1 MKKTLKKIILLG
13 ACVLM
18 GFVCGPLFAQ
28 ELNPQIQKGIDCHD
42 RARSGD
48 PKNTISLIEECLK
61 TLEPFTQ
68 TNAIAC
74 AVYGSALTIK
84 ASIVVETNAIKSLE
98 YLDKGNGFI
107 DKAVLMNPNEI
118 YCRML
123 RLENGIE
130 VSRTSPLKRYSE
142 IKSDVEFLI
151 DDEKVEELSGKDK
164 AEAYLYCGFYYLDSG
179 DLDYALELFELAQEA
194 APDSDSG
201 KRAQKMLDKY
211 SE

>member
-1 MKKTLKKIILLG
+1 MNKIMKKIILVG
-13 ACVLM
+13 ACFLM
-18 GFVCGPLFAQ
+18 GLAGASVFAQ
-28 ELNPQIQKGIDCHD
+28 ELNPQIQKGIECHD

-48 PKNTISLIEECLK
+48 PKTTEALIEECLK

-84 ASIVVETNAIKSLE
+84 ASIVVETNAIKSLD
-98 YLDKGNGFI
+98 YLDKGNEFI
-107 DKAVLMNPNEI
+107 DKAVSMNPDEI
-118 YCRML
+118 YCRLL

-130 VSRTSPLKRYSE
+130 VSRTSPLKRYSN

-151 DDEKVEELSGKDK
+151 DDEKVEELSGNDK

>member
-1 MKKTLKKIILLG
+1 MKRNLKKTILIG
-13 ACVLM
+13 
-18 GFVCGPLFAQ
+18 VCILIGLEGTSLFAQ
-28 ELNPQIQKGIDCHD
+28 ELNPQIQKGIECHD

-48 PKNTISLIEECLK
+48 PKTTEALIEECLK

-68 TNAIAC
+68 TDAIAC

-98 YLDKGNGFI
+98 YLDKGNEFI
-107 DKAVLMNPNEI
+107 DKAVSMNPDEI
-118 YCRML
+118 YCRIL

-130 VSRTSPLKRYSE
+130 VSRTSPLKRYSD
-142 IKSDVEFLI
+142 IQSDVDFLI
-151 DDEKVEELSGKDK
+151 DDEKVEELSGNDK

-179 DLDYALELFELAQEA
+179 DLDYALELFELAQQA

>member
-1 MKKTLKKIILLG
+1 MKKIILVG
-13 ACVLM
+13 VCFLM
-18 GFVCGPLFAQ
+18 GLAGASLFAQ
-28 ELNPQIQKGIDCHD
+28 ELNPQIQKGIECHD

-48 PKNTISLIEECLK
+48 PKNTDALIEECLK
-61 TLEPFTQ
+61 TLEPFVKTD
-68 TNAIAC
+68 AIAC

-98 YLDKGNGFI
+98 YLDKGNEFI
-107 DKAVLMNPNEI
+107 DKAVSMNPDEI

-130 VSRTSPLKRYSE
+130 VSRTSPLKRYSD

-179 DLDYALELFELAQEA
+179 DLDYALELFELAQQA
-194 APDSDSG
+194 APDSYYG
-201 KRAQKMLDKY
+201 KQAQKMLDKY

>member
-1 MKKTLKKIILLG
+1 MKRNLKKIILIG
-13 ACVLM
+13 
-18 GFVCGPLFAQ
+18 VCILIGLEGTSLFAQ
-28 ELNPQIQKGIDCHD
+28 ELNPQIQKGIECHD

-48 PKNTISLIEECLK
+48 PKTTEALIEECLK

-68 TNAIAC
+68 TDAIAC

-98 YLDKGNGFI
+98 YLDKGNEFI
-107 DKAVLMNPNEI
+107 DKAVSMNPEEI
-118 YCRML
+118 YCRIL

-130 VSRTSPLKRYSE
+130 VSRTSPLKRYSD
-142 IKSDVEFLI
+142 IQSDVEFLI
-151 DDEKVEELSGKDK
+151 DDEKVEELSGNDK

-179 DLDYALELFELAQEA
+179 DLDSALELFELARDA

-201 KRAQKMLDKY
+201 KYAQKMLDK
-211 SE
+211 

>member
-1 MKKTLKKIILLG
+1 MKKIILVG
-13 ACVLM
+13 VCFLM
-18 GFVCGPLFAQ
+18 GLAGTSLFAQ
-28 ELNPQIQKGIDCHD
+28 ELNPQIQKGIECHD
-42 RARSGD
+42 RARAGD
-48 PKNTISLIEECLK
+48 QKTSEDLIEECLK
-61 TLEPFTQ
+61 TLEPFIQ
-68 TNAIAC
+68 TDAIAC

-84 ASIVVETNAIKSLE
+84 ASIVVETNPMKSLE

-107 DKAVLMNPNEI
+107 DKAVTMKPDEI

-130 VSRTSPLKRYSE
+130 VSRTSPLKRYSD

-151 DDEKVEELSGKDK
+151 DDEKVELLSGNDK

-201 KRAQKMLDKY
+201 KRAQKILDKY

>member
-1 MKKTLKKIILLG
+1 MKKNILVG
-13 ACVLM
+13 VCFLM
-18 GFVCGPLFAQ
+18 GLAGTSLFAQ
-28 ELNPQIQKGIDCHD
+28 ELNPQIQKGIECHD
-42 RARSGD
+42 RARAGD
-48 PKNTISLIEECLK
+48 PKNTDALIEECLK
-61 TLEPFTQ
+61 TLEPFIQ
-68 TNAIAC
+68 TDAIAC

-84 ASIVVETNAIKSLE
+84 AGIVVETNPMKSLE

-107 DKAVLMNPNEI
+107 DKAVSTNPDEI
-118 YCRML
+118 YCRIL

-130 VSRTSPLKRYSE
+130 VSRTSPLKRYSD

-151 DDEKVEELSGKDK
+151 DDEKVELLSGNDK

-179 DLDYALELFELAQEA
+179 DLDYALELFELAKEA
-194 APDSDSG
+194 APVSDSG

>member
-1 MKKTLKKIILLG
+1 MKKIILVGVCFLVGLAG
-13 ACVLM
+13 AS
-18 GFVCGPLFAQ
+18 LFAQ

-42 RARSGD
+42 RARAGD
-48 PKNTISLIEECLK
+48 PKNTDALIEECLK
-61 TLEPFTQ
+61 TLEPFIQ
-68 TNAIAC
+68 SNAIAC

-98 YLDKGNGFI
+98 YLDKGNEFI
-107 DKAVLMNPNEI
+107 DKAVSMNPDEI

-130 VSRTSPLKRYSE
+130 VSRTSPLKRYSD

-151 DDEKVEELSGKDK
+151 DDEKVEELSGNDK
-164 AEAYLYCGFYYLDSG
+164 AEAFLYCGFYYLDSG

-201 KRAQKMLDKY
+201 KSAQKMLDKY

>member
-1 MKKTLKKIILLG
+1 MNKIMKKIILIG
-13 ACVLM
+13 VCVLM
-18 GFVCGPLFAQ
+18 GLAGASLFAQ
-28 ELNPQIQKGIDCHD
+28 ELNPQIQKGIECHD
-42 RARSGD
+42 NARALNQ
-48 PKNTISLIEECLK
+48 KNPDAVIEECLK
-61 TLEPFTQ
+61 TLEPFIQ
-68 TNAIAC
+68 TDAIAC

-84 ASIVVETNAIKSLE
+84 ASIVVEINAIKSLE
-98 YLDKGNGFI
+98 YLDKGNEFI
-107 DKAVLMNPNEI
+107 DKAVSMNPDEI
-118 YCRML
+118 YCRIL

-130 VSRTSPLKRYSE
+130 VSRTSPLKRYSD

-179 DLDYALELFELAQEA
+179 DLDYALELFELAQGA

>member
-1 MKKTLKKIILLG
+1 MNKIMKKIILIG
-13 ACVLM
+13 VCVLM
-18 GFVCGPLFAQ
+18 GLAGASLFAQ
-28 ELNPQIQKGIDCHD
+28 ELNPQIQKGIECHD
-42 RARSGD
+42 NARA
-48 PKNTISLIEECLK
+48 PNQKN
-61 TLEPFTQ
+61 PD
-68 TNAIAC
+68 
-74 AVYGSALTIK
+74 ALTIK

-107 DKAVLMNPNEI
+107 DKAVLMNPDEI
-118 YCRML
+118 YCRIL

-130 VSRTSPLKRYSE
+130 VSRTSPLKRYSD

-151 DDEKVEELSGKDK
+151 DDEKVEELSGNDK

>member
-1 MKKTLKKIILLG
+1 MNKIMKKIILIG
-13 ACVLM
+13 VCVLM
-18 GFVCGPLFAQ
+18 GLAGASLFAQ
-28 ELNPQIQKGIDCHD
+28 ELNPQIQKGIECHD

-48 PKNTISLIEECLK
+48 PKNTDALIEECLK
-61 TLEPFTQ
+61 TLEPFIQ
-68 TNAIAC
+68 TDAIAC

-98 YLDKGNGFI
+98 YLDKGNEFI
-107 DKAVLMNPNEI
+107 DKAVSMKPDEI
-118 YCRML
+118 YCRLL

-130 VSRTSPLKRYSE
+130 VSRTSPLKRYSD

-151 DDEKVEELSGKDK
+151 DDEKVEELSGNDK

-179 DLDYALELFELAQEA
+179 DLDYALELFELAQEV

-201 KRAQKMLDKY
+201 KKKKKMLDKY

>member
-1 MKKTLKKIILLG
+1 MKKIILVGVCFLMELAG
-13 ACVLM
+13 AS
-18 GFVCGPLFAQ
+18 LFAQ
-28 ELNPQIQKGIDCHD
+28 ELDPQIQKGIECHD
-42 RARSGD
+42 RARAGD
-48 PKNTISLIEECLK
+48 PKNTDALIEECLK

-68 TNAIAC
+68 IDAIAC

-98 YLDKGNGFI
+98 YLDKGNEFI
-107 DKAVLMNPNEI
+107 DKAVSMKPDEI
-118 YCRML
+118 YCRLL

-130 VSRTSPLKRYSE
+130 VSRTSPLKRYST

-151 DDEKVEELSGKDK
+151 DDEKVEELSGNDK

>member
-1 MKKTLKKIILLG
+1 MNKIMKKIILIG
-13 ACVLM
+13 VCVLM
-18 GFVCGPLFAQ
+18 GLAGASLFAQ
-28 ELNPQIQKGIDCHD
+28 ELNPQIQKGIECHD
-42 RARSGD
+42 SARSGD
-48 PKNTISLIEECLK
+48 PKNTDALIEECLK
-61 TLEPFTQ
+61 TLEPFAQ

-98 YLDKGNGFI
+98 YLDKGNEFI
-107 DKAVLMNPNEI
+107 DKAVTMNPEEI
-118 YCRML
+118 YCRIL

-130 VSRTSPLKRYSE
+130 VSRTSPLKRYSD

-179 DLDYALELFELAQEA
+179 DLDYALELFELAQGA

>member
-1 MKKTLKKIILLG
+1 MKKNILVG
-13 ACVLM
+13 VCFLM
-18 GFVCGPLFAQ
+18 GLAGTSLFAQ
-28 ELNPQIQKGIDCHD
+28 ELNPQIQKGIECHD
-42 RARSGD
+42 RARAGD
-48 PKNTISLIEECLK
+48 PKNTDALIEECLK
-61 TLEPFTQ
+61 TLEPFIQ
-68 TNAIAC
+68 TDAIAC

-84 ASIVVETNAIKSLE
+84 AGIVVETNPMKSLE

-107 DKAVLMNPNEI
+107 DKAVSMNPDEI
-118 YCRML
+118 YCRIL

-130 VSRTSPLKRYSE
+130 VSRTSPLKRYSD

-151 DDEKVEELSGKDK
+151 DDEKVELLSDNDK

>member
-1 MKKTLKKIILLG
+1 MKKNILVG
-13 ACVLM
+13 VCFLM
-18 GFVCGPLFAQ
+18 GLAGTSLFAQ
-28 ELNPQIQKGIDCHD
+28 ELNPQIQKGIECHD
-42 RARSGD
+42 RARAGD
-48 PKNTISLIEECLK
+48 PKNTDALIEECLK
-61 TLEPFTQ
+61 TLEPFIQ
-68 TNAIAC
+68 TDAIAC

-84 ASIVVETNAIKSLE
+84 AGIVVETNPMKSLE

-107 DKAVLMNPNEI
+107 DKAVSMNPDEI
-118 YCRML
+118 YCRIL

-130 VSRTSPLKRYSE
+130 VSRTSPLKRYSD

-151 DDEKVEELSGKDK
+151 DDEKVELLSGNDK

-179 DLDYALELFELAQEA
+179 DLDYALELFELAKEA

>member
-1 MKKTLKKIILLG
+1 MKRNLKKIILAG
-13 ACVLM
+13 AFVLM
-18 GFVCGPLFAQ
+18 ELTGASLFAQ
-28 ELNPQIQKGIDCHD
+28 ELNPQIQKGIECHD

-98 YLDKGNGFI
+98 YLDKGNEFI
-107 DKAVLMNPNEI
+107 DKAVSMKPDEI
-118 YCRML
+118 YCRLL

-130 VSRTSPLKRYSE
+130 VSRTSPLKRYSD

-194 APDSDSG
+194 ASDSDSG

>member
-1 MKKTLKKIILLG
+1 MKKIILVG
-13 ACVLM
+13 VCFLM
-18 GFVCGPLFAQ
+18 GLAGASLFAQ
-28 ELNPQIQKGIDCHD
+28 ELNPQIQKGIECHD

-48 PKNTISLIEECLK
+48 PKNTDALIEECLK
-61 TLEPFTQ
+61 TLEPFVKTD
-68 TNAIAC
+68 AIAC

-98 YLDKGNGFI
+98 YLDKGNEFI
-107 DKAVLMNPNEI
+107 DKAVSMNPDEI

-130 VSRTSPLKRYSE
+130 VSRTSPLKRYSD

-151 DDEKVEELSGKDK
+151 DDEKVEELSGNDK

>member
-1 MKKTLKKIILLG
+1 MKKNILVG
-13 ACVLM
+13 VCFLM
-18 GFVCGPLFAQ
+18 GLAGTSLFAQ
-28 ELNPQIQKGIDCHD
+28 ELNPQIQKGIECHD
-42 RARSGD
+42 RARAGD
-48 PKNTISLIEECLK
+48 PKNTDALIEECLK
-61 TLEPFTQ
+61 TLEPFIQ
-68 TNAIAC
+68 TDAIAC

-84 ASIVVETNAIKSLE
+84 AGIVVETNPMKSLE

-107 DKAVLMNPNEI
+107 DKAVSMNPDEI
-118 YCRML
+118 YCRIL

-130 VSRTSPLKRYSE
+130 VSRTSPLKRYSD

-151 DDEKVEELSGKDK
+151 DDEKVELLSDNDK

-179 DLDYALELFELAQEA
+179 DLDYALELFELAKEA